1 MYDAKSGARRIF
13 SEKGFMTERNKSVLL
28 IVVSALL
35 WSTGGVFIKATSLDA
50 LQTSMWRSLFA
61 SLGIVL
67 FARPKKLSLDSTT
80 LVASLAYTATL
91 IFFVLG
97 TKLTTAAN
105 AILLQYTA
113 PIYILVLAHVVLNE
127 KMTRLGAMTVALCVV
142 GMAIFFL
149 DKLSPEGMMGNI
161 AALCSGVAFAVMTVF
176 LRKNKD
182 GEPVSAILFGNI
194 WIVASCAAM
203 LVIQN
208 PSVQVFRLSFRDA
221 LMTGYLGVF
230 QIALP
235 YMLFVYAVKQI
246 PALEASLLSMLEPIL
261 NPIWVV
267 LFVGEFPSVNALI
280 GGSVII
286 GAVVFQNVVAARQA
300 TKE

>member
-1 MYDAKSGARRIF
+1 MKA
-13 SEKGFMTERNKSVLL
+13 RNKSVLL
-28 IVVSALL
+28 IFLAALL

-50 LQTSMWRSLFA
+50 FQTSLWRSLFA
-61 SLGIVL
+61 SLAIL
-67 FARPKKLSLDSTT
+67 ALARPKKLWLDATT
-80 LVASLAYTATL
+80 LVASLAYMATL

-127 KMTRLGAMTVALCVV
+127 KMTRIGTITVALCVV

-149 DKLSPEGMMGNI
+149 DKLSPEGMIGNI
-161 AALCSGVAFAVMTVF
+161 AALCSGMAFAVMTVW
-176 LRKNKD
+176 LRKNKG
-182 GEPVSAILFGNI
+182 GEPVSAILFGNV
-194 WIVASCAAM
+194 WIVLICGAISF
-203 LVIQN
+203 VQT
-208 PSVQVFRLSFRDA
+208 PSLDAFRLSPKDA

-235 YMLFVYAVKQI
+235 YVLFVHAIKHI

-261 NPIWVV
+261 NPIWVM
-267 LFVGEFPSVNALI
+267 LFVGEVPSVNALI

-286 GAVVFQNVVAARQA
+286 GAVALQNVVAARQA
-300 TKE
+300 AIN